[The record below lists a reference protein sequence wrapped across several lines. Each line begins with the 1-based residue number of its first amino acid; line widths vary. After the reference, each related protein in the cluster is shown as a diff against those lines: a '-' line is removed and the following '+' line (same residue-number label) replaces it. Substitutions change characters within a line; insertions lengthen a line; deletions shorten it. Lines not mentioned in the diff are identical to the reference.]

1 MINPM
6 KKYLAVAIATI
17 VLTAPMPSIATNPP
31 SNGSGIPLNSGTPPT
46 SAGNGIL
53 NDIQQ
58 QISGTITGDKTSGT
72 NTTTNPTANM
82 DSAAQE
88 QAKACA
94 AGEKGTLGEQMK
106 TALGLHLEMA
116 AIKPNVEQLFENT
129 SSCFSGLTEVLD
141 LSFAIPSLDMFTQAI
156 AAAVQ
161 KYAEQKVC
169 SAAEKATSMI
179 TGPINEGLGKVNGML
194 DLNGQLNDL
203 VAGGLSSIDPELGA
217 AYSPAPAGGNCTVH
231 LGGLFTGDAVTFE
244 PGTGQNNV
252 GSSSSQNATNTITGL
267 NSSLSSAQSSLY
279 PAQNELAQA
288 QNRLRSCQ
296 AQSGAITG
304 DTGGCGAAQQAVNN
318 AQNNVNQ
325 IQANIRSL
333 QDQIARASGNN
344 SVNSEIL
351 SGGLTINGNGQGTNT
366 AANTPKSAPQT
377 NSPVAPNTN
386 QQPNSQQGSGGFMQS
401 IQDLISGK

>member
-1 MINPM
+1 MDAL
-6 KKYLAVAIATI
+6 KAV
-17 VLTAPMPSIATNPP
+17 
-31 SNGSGIPLNSGTPPT
+31 G
-46 SAGNGIL
+46 
-53 NDIQQ
+53 
-58 QISGTITGDKTSGT
+58 
-72 NTTTNPTANM
+72 
-82 DSAAQE
+82 
-88 QAKACA
+88 
-94 AGEKGTLGEQMK
+94 
-106 TALGLHLEMA
+106 
-116 AIKPNVEQLFENT
+116 
-129 SSCFSGLTEVLD
+129 
-141 LSFAIPSLDMFTQAI
+141 
-156 AAAVQ
+156 
-161 KYAEQKVC
+161 
-169 SAAEKATSMI
+169 
-179 TGPINEGLGKVNGML
+179 
-194 DLNGQLNDL
+194 
-203 VAGGLSSIDPELGA
+203 
-217 AYSPAPAGGNCTVH
+217 TVH